1 VNQKKISKSGF
12 KKPPKKISKDLK
24 KSSKG
29 SKKISKG
36 GFEILRRK
44 SWIRSKIKKSQKT
57 DEKKITE

>member
-1 VNQKKISKSGF
+1 MISKDDFRKTVNQKKISKSGF

-36 GFEILRRK
+36 VFEILR
-44 SWIRSKIKKSQKT
+44 
-57 DEKKITE
+57 